1 MGYRGT
7 DTKTDLNLPVRVR
20 HKANHTDA
28 FLPVKSCQT
37 PSDSVQHTQKAT
49 SPVRY
54 STKFAFKR
62 AGVGAEGVC
71 SPWISHRVIQRH
83 GNFPNLNDSFWN
95 RNVKLP
101 SVCSFARPKL
111 LPFYKHS
118 KNIDCLPHNQVSVC
132 FNLWYFKLKEY
143 WSQSQKIWLWQI
155 LAVWTWA
162 THLNSLGLSGSFHMW
177 QWGQAWNQRPHGL
190 AMKSTGSTVISGY
203 VPDFATYE
211 AGTFINF

>member
-1 MGYRGT
+1 MVDIGIESRKSDSEALLTIAWSSPLCLLSSWLHFLSCQGEWRWMRCGGS
-7 DTKTDLNLPVRVR
+7 DIKTGLHFPVRVR

-28 FLPVKSCQT
+28 FLPVRSCQT
-37 PSDSVQHTQKAT
+37 PSNFVQQTQKAT
-49 SPVRY
+49 SPVR
-54 STKFAFKR
+54 FAFKR

-71 SPWISHRVIQRH
+71 SAWISHRVIQHH

-132 FNLWYFKLKEY
+132 FNLCYFKLKEY

-155 LAVWTWA
+155 LAVWT
-162 THLNSLGLSGSFHMW
+162 
-177 QWGQAWNQRPHGL
+177 
-190 AMKSTGSTVISGY
+190 
-203 VPDFATYE
+203 
-211 AGTFINF
+211 